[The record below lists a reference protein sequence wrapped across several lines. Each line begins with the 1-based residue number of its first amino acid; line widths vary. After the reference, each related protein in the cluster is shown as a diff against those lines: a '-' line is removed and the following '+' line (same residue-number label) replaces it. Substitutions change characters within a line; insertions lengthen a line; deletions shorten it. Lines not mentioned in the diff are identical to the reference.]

1 MKKTVLSS
9 LLAVALLGAAAANPV
24 GAQTLNIAFA
34 DPLSSLDPQ
43 LNNHAGDRSVDLH
56 FWDLLVENNY
66 NKLQPGLAVSW
77 KNIDPKT
84 WEFKLRPNVKWQD
97 GKPFTAD
104 DVIFSYQRARAVP
117 GSVAT
122 FAGYL
127 RTVESVTAKDP
138 LTLIIKTNI
147 PNPDLPLNLASV
159 HIVSKHVGEKSQT
172 ENYNSGAAMV
182 GSGPYKYVSYTPG
195 DRVIMERNNDYWG
208 PKQLWE
214 KVNYRYINNAAART
228 AALLSGDVDVIDK
241 VSVSDLAKLKQ
252 SPNVK
257 VFPYNGLR
265 VLLLQPTFHEGP
277 SPYIIDNNGKQLD
290 KNPLLDARVRKALSL
305 AINRKALVD
314 RILQGAATE
323 ANQWMP
329 ADTFG
334 YNPDIKNIP
343 NDVNQAKKLLADAG
357 FPQGFKLTIHVP
369 NDRYPQAPE
378 TMQAVAQFWTRIGVK
393 TQVEVLPWASY
404 SARANKNEFA
414 VSVLAWGNGTGE
426 ASYALVNVL
435 ATVDAKKG
443 LGASNWNHYSNPA
456 IDKALADSTAEFDA
470 AKREAILR
478 NAAKIVSDDAGIIPL
493 YHYQNIWAAKKGL
506 KVTPASSDRTTAMMV
521 TQDKK

>member
-1 MKKTVLSS
+1 MKKTLLSS
-9 LLAVALLGAAAANPV
+9 LLAVALLGAASA
-24 GAQTLNIAFA
+24 GAQTLNIGFA

-43 LNNHAGDRSVDLH
+43 LNNHAGDRSADLH

-84 WEFKLRPNVKWQD
+84 WEFKLRPNVRWQD

-104 DVIFSYQRARAVP
+104 DVIFSYQRARNVA

-127 RTVESVTAKDP
+127 RTVESVSAKDP
-138 LTLIIKTNI
+138 LTLVIKTNI
-147 PNPDLPLNLASV
+147 ANPDLPLNLASV
-159 HIVSKHVGEKSQT
+159 HIVSKHVGEKSAT
-172 ENYNSGAAMV
+172 ENYNSGAAAV
-182 GSGPYKYVSYTPG
+182 GTGPYKFVSYTPG
-195 DRVIMERNNDYWG
+195 DRVVMERNSDYWG
-208 PKQLWE
+208 GKQIWE

-241 VSVSDLAKLKQ
+241 VSVSDLARLKQ

-265 VLLLQPTFHEGP
+265 VLLLQTTFHEGP
-277 SPYIIDNNGKQLD
+277 SQFITDNNGKPLD
-290 KNPLLDARVRKALSL
+290 KNPLLDMRVRKALSL

-323 ANQWMP
+323 ASQWMP
-329 ADTFG
+329 AGTFG

-343 NDVNQAKKLLADAG
+343 NDVNQAKKLLAEAG

-443 LGASNWNHYSNPA
+443 LGASNWSHYSNPA
-456 IDKALADSTAEFDA
+456 VDKTLTDSTAEFDA

-478 NAAKIVSDDAGIIPL
+478 DSAKIVSDDVGVIPL

-521 TQDKK
+521 TEDKK

>member
-1 MKKTVLSS
+1 MKKTLLSS
-9 LLAVALLGAAAANPV
+9 LLAVALLGTAAAGV
-24 GAQTLNIAFA
+24 QAQTLNIAFA

-97 GKPFTAD
+97 GKPFTAE

-147 PNPDLPLNLASV
+147 ANPDLPLNLASV

-172 ENYNSGAAMV
+172 ENYNSGAAVV

-195 DRVIMERNNDYWG
+195 DRVVMERNNDYWG
-208 PKQLWE
+208 PKQMWE

-241 VSVSDLAKLKQ
+241 VSVSDLTRLKQ

-257 VFPYNGLR
+257 VFAYNGLR
-265 VLLLQPTFHEGP
+265 VLLLQPSFHEGANK
-277 SPYIIDNNGKQLD
+277 YITDNNGKQLD

-329 ADTFG
+329 ADTYG

-357 FPQGFKLTIHVP
+357 YPQGFKLTIHVP

-404 SARANKNEFA
+404 SRAPTRMNLPSVSWHGATAPGKPAMRWSMCWQPPMPRRVSARPTGIATA
-414 VSVLAWGNGTGE
+414 IRPSTRRWPIRPQSSTLPSVKRFCAMPPRSSPTM
-426 ASYALVNVL
+426 
-435 ATVDAKKG
+435 
-443 LGASNWNHYSNPA
+443 PA
-456 IDKALADSTAEFDA
+456 
-470 AKREAILR
+470 
-478 NAAKIVSDDAGIIPL
+478 
-493 YHYQNIWAAKKGL
+493 
-506 KVTPASSDRTTAMMV
+506 
-521 TQDKK
+521 

>member
-1 MKKTVLSS
+1 
-9 LLAVALLGAAAANPV
+9 
-24 GAQTLNIAFA
+24 
-34 DPLSSLDPQ
+34 
-43 LNNHAGDRSVDLH
+43 
-56 FWDLLVENNY
+56 
-66 NKLQPGLAVSW
+66 
-77 KNIDPKT
+77 
-84 WEFKLRPNVKWQD
+84 
-97 GKPFTAD
+97 
-104 DVIFSYQRARAVP
+104 
-117 GSVAT
+117 
-122 FAGYL
+122 
-127 RTVESVTAKDP
+127 
-138 LTLIIKTNI
+138 
-147 PNPDLPLNLASV
+147 V

-195 DRVIMERNNDYWG
+195 DRVVMERNNDYWG
-208 PKQLWE
+208 QKQLWE

-277 SPYIIDNNGKQLD
+277 SQYITDNAGKQLD

-435 ATVDAKKG
+435 ATVDSKKG